1 MGGDLDSASNRIIK
15 FLYSYGGKILPR
27 RIDGKLRYVGGH
39 TRVLA
44 VDRSISYAELMVKLG
59 ELCGSSVTLR
69 CQLPKEDLD
78 VLVTVT
84 SDEEL
89 ANVIDE
95 YHRASSSCCK
105 IRAVLSPPKS
115 LKTISPVSSTTSSVD
130 SSDFRSITAVCA
142 HRSASPPM
150 LAHRYPGPRSVSPT
164 TTAHRWSTRISP
176 PIENPLYV
184 RWDTAKLCYNSYR
197 NPCDVGGSHR
207 YY

>member
-1 MGGDLDSASNRIIK
+1 MGGDLDSANNRIIK

-95 YHRASSSCCK
+95 YHRASSSCSK

-130 SSDFRSITAVCA
+130 SSDSRSITSVRA

-150 LAHRYPGPRSVSPT
+150 LAYRYPGPRSVSPT
-164 TTAHRWSTRISP
+164 TTANRCSTRISP
-176 PIENPLYV
+176 PIEFPLYV
-184 RWDTAKLCYNSYR
+184 RWDTAKLYR
-197 NPCDVGGSHR
+197 NPCHVGGSPK

>member
-95 YHRASSSCCK
+95 YHRASSSCSK

-115 LKTISPVSSTTSSVD
+115 LKTISPVSSTTSSPLRLCWLTVILVLVQYLRLRRRID
-130 SSDFRSITAVCA
+130 G
-142 HRSASPPM
+142 PP
-150 LAHRYPGPRSVSPT
+150 VS
-164 TTAHRWSTRISP
+164 RRQ
-176 PIENPLYV
+176 
-184 RWDTAKLCYNSYR
+184 
-197 NPCDVGGSHR
+197 
-207 YY
+207 

>member
-1 MGGDLDSASNRIIK
+1 
-15 FLYSYGGKILPR
+15 
-27 RIDGKLRYVGGH
+27 
-39 TRVLA
+39 
-44 VDRSISYAELMVKLG
+44 MVKLG

-95 YHRASSSCCK
+95 YHRASSSCSK

-207 YY
+207 YYWISKENQKSIPVYE

>member
-1 MGGDLDSASNRIIK
+1 MAGDLDSASNRIIK
-15 FLYSYGGKILPR
+15 FLYSYGGKILLC

-59 ELCGSSVTLR
+59 ELCGLSVTLR

-95 YHRASSSCCK
+95 YHRASSSCYK
-105 IRAVLSPPKS
+105 IRVVLWPPKS
-115 LKTISPVSSTTSSVD
+115 LKTISPVSSTTSNVD

-150 LAHRYPGPRSVSPT
+150 LAHCYPGPRSVSST
-164 TTAHRWSTRISP
+164 TTAHRCSTRILP
-176 PIENPLYV
+176 RIEFPLYV
-184 RWDTAKLCYNSYR
+184 R
-197 NPCDVGGSHR
+197 
-207 YY
+207 